1 LLVHVE
7 KDLAE
12 RRSAMHD
19 FVEFVIKRL
28 VDKPDGVQLLQEE
41 KETNK
46 VVFQLRVEKEDVGK
60 VIGKKGRTANAIRIL
75 LSAIAAREGKRAILE
90 IIDKE

>member
-1 LLVHVE
+1 
-7 KDLAE
+7 
-12 RRSAMHD
+12 MHE
-19 FVEFVIKRL
+19 FVEYVVKKL
-28 VDKPDGVQLLQEE
+28 VDKPDGVQLTQEE

-46 VVFQLRVEKEDVGK
+46 VVFQLKVEKEDIGK
-60 VIGKKGRTANAIRIL
+60 VIGKKGRTANAIRVL